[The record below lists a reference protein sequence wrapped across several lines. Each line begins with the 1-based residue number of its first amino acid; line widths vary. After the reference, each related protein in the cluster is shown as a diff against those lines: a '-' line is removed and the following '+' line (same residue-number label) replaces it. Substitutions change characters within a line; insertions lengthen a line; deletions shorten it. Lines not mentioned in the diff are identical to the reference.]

1 MGCNNSGALVAENFP
16 KRPKNS
22 RKRNWRQ
29 SQGAGSCTYFNA
41 AKNPEH
47 WNAPNWG
54 RHLLNSEAVKDKEW
68 QHLIIVRA
76 WGAVMTRLGVECI
89 LPQETFAGRAST
101 QDAPPAGTPATTTT
115 SSKKIEESTFSTSC
129 NACWLHCQ
137 KPPWSSHKQ
146 EPGQSRM
153 SARAVYSKI

>member
-16 KRPKNS
+16 KRPKNI

-29 SQGAGSCTYFNA
+29 SKGVGSCAYFNA

-68 QHLIIVRA
+68 QRLIIVRA